1 MADYILQVFEWPKS
15 LGSAGIN
22 YIEESNRQESQVNTE
37 KCIWHCI
44 HSMDSNSQEE
54 DNVNVIFNQLSNASV
69 TFRMTF
75 YLADSKSNFWAL
87 NKQSP
92 EQVTRSGASVKAPP
106 RNKSL

>member
-44 HSMDSNSQEE
+44 HSLDVE
-54 DNVNVIFNQLSNASV
+54 V
-69 TFRMTF
+69 TG
-75 YLADSKSNFWAL
+75 SKQGKMLF
-87 NKQSP
+87 
-92 EQVTRSGASVKAPP
+92 
-106 RNKSL
+106 